1 MIFPSGETKWVQTI
15 TIWPILGLGITGFH
29 IGETEAVFRNQSV
42 GLLYKYILMHI
53 SFFSM
58 ASKSVCYWPI
68 SEEGFDAGGVNVGW
82 LWVPTAVLFTKTMCN
97 Y

>member
-1 MIFPSGETKWVQTI
+1 M
-15 TIWPILGLGITGFH
+15 GFH

-68 SEEGFDAGGVNVGW
+68 NEEGFDAGGVNVGW
-82 LWVPTAVLFTKTMCN
+82 YGCPQLYCSLRQCIIIRRQ
-97 Y
+97 YIIIC